1 MTDVEHLLTTA
12 EAAEIVRLSQP
23 HLEKMRVYGRGPRF
37 VRLGRA
43 IRYRRADLMVW
54 VEASLIGSTS
64 EADRARKPAA

>member
-12 EAAEIVRLSQP
+12 EAAEIVRLSHT

-43 IRYRRADLMVW
+43 IRYRRADLAAW
-54 VEASLIGSTS
+54 VEAGLVGSTS
-64 EADRARKPAA
+64 EADRAA

>member
-12 EAAEIVRLSQP
+12 EAAEILRLSQP

-43 IRYRRADLMVW
+43 IRYRRRDLLAWIEVS
-54 VEASLIGSTS
+54 VVNSTS
-64 EADRARKPAA
+64 EADAADRAA